1 MGIYTRLL
9 SYLYK
14 RASVNDD
21 RFFITD
27 AINRSYPTKS
37 GVTVNADSALAAST
51 VFACVDILSGTLA
64 SLPLMLYKR
73 KDDGSKEPAEK
84 HPLYELLHTQPNRN
98 QSSFQFRRMVQSH
111 ILLRGN
117 AFVYKEYNGLDEI
130 VSLTPLN
137 PSHIKIE
144 KESDGNI
151 FYYYTVPKDDLAK
164 KDFQYIK
171 IPQDWIWHLTDFW
184 TDGLAGK
191 SRITLARESI
201 GLAIGAEQFGA
212 QYFGNASIPDSVL
225 EHPGKLSENGRTN
238 LRKSLDEFRGAKRR
252 MTMVLEEG
260 LQWKPIT
267 LTNSDSQYLETRTFQ
282 VKEIAR
288 WFNVPLVMLG
298 EADKSATFASAEQ
311 FFLSFA
317 THTMLPWCVNWEQS
331 ISKDLLDP
339 KERKKYFAEHKME
352 GLMRGDLGSRYN
364 AYKIGREWGWLS
376 SNDIRKLENMNPMG
390 AEGDEYLRPMNMTLA
405 GTPVVD
411 PTKVQE
417 PEPKKEGEDD
427 GEDGKKDV

>member
-37 GVTVNADSALAAST
+37 GVTVNAESALAAST
-51 VFACVDILSGTLA
+51 VFACIDILSGTLA

-73 KDDGSKEPAEK
+73 RSDGGKEPAYN
-84 HPLYELLHTQPNRN
+84 HPLYELLHTQPNRY
-98 QSSFQFRRMVQSH
+98 QTSFEFRRMMQANVLS
-111 ILLRGN
+111 RGFSC
-117 AFVYKEYNGLDEI
+117 AYLEFNGLDEI
-130 VSLTPLN
+130 VAMYPLA
-137 PSHIKIE
+137 SSQIKVE
-144 KESDGNI
+144 KDKQGNI
-151 FYYYTVPKDDLAK
+151 WYIYQVPSNDLANNK
-164 KDFQYIK
+164 TQEIQ
-171 IPQDWIWHLTDFW
+171 IPSEWIWRVNDFW
-184 TDGLAGK
+184 TDGLIPK
-191 SRITLARESI
+191 SRIAIARESI

-376 SNDIRKLENMNPMG
+376 ANDIRKLENLNPL
-390 AEGDEYLRPMNMTLA
+390 EKNGDIFLQPLNMVEA
-405 GTPVVD
+405 GTKPE
-411 PTKVQE
+411 PKAE

-427 GEDGKKDV
+427 GEDRRKDV

>member
-14 RASVNDD
+14 RASVNED

-51 VFACVDILSGTLA
+51 VFACIDILSGTLA

-73 KDDGSKEPAEK
+73 RSDGGKEPAEN
-84 HPLYELLHTQPNRN
+84 HPLYDLLHLQPNKY
-98 QSSFQFRRMVQSH
+98 QTSFDFRRMMMINTLTHGFSCAY
-111 ILLRGN
+111 LE
-117 AFVYKEYNGLDEI
+117 FNGLYEVTAI
-130 VSLTPLN
+130 YPLE
-137 PSHIKIE
+137 SSQIRME
-144 KESDGNI
+144 KDKEGNLW
-151 FYYYTVPKDDLAK
+151 YYYMPPSESLAK
-164 KDFQYIK
+164 SNQNEIK
-171 IPQDWIWHLTDFW
+171 IPSDWIWRTNDFW
-184 TDGLAGK
+184 TGGLKPK
-191 SRITLARESI
+191 SRITLSRESI
-201 GLAIGAEQFGA
+201 GLAIGAEQFGG
-212 QYFGNASIPDSVL
+212 QYFGNASVPDSVL
-225 EHPGKLSENGRTN
+225 EHPGKLSENGRKN
-238 LRKSLDEFRGAKRR
+238 LRESLDQYRSSKRR
-252 MTMVLEEG
+252 MTMILEEG
-260 LQWKPIT
+260 LTWKPIS
-267 LTNSDSQYLETRTFQ
+267 LTNQDSQYLETRVFQ
-282 VKEIAR
+282 TKEIAR

-376 SNDIRKLENMNPMG
+376 ANDIRKLENLNPL
-390 AEGDEYLRPMNMTLA
+390 EKNGDIFLQPLNMVEA
-405 GTPVVD
+405 GTKPE
-411 PTKVQE
+411 PKAE

>member
-1 MGIYTRLL
+1 MGIYTRFL

-21 RFFITD
+21 NMFINV
-27 AINRSYPTKS
+27 ANRAAMSKA
-37 GVTVNADSALAAST
+37 GVSVTPDSALAAST
-51 VFACVDILSGTLA
+51 VFACADILSGTLA

-73 KDDGSKEPAEK
+73 RTDEGKEPAYL
-84 HPLYELLHTQPNRN
+84 HSIYDLIHTQPNKY
-98 QSSFQFRRMVQSH
+98 QTSFEFRRMMMANT
-111 ILLRGN
+111 LLRGFSC
-117 AFVYKEYNGLDEI
+117 AYLEYNGLDEVVAI
-130 VSLTPLN
+130 YPLA
-137 PSHIKIE
+137 SSQIQIDKD
-144 KESDGNI
+144 KEGNLWYI
-151 FYYYTVPKDDLAK
+151 YTVPNNDLAK
-164 KDFQYIK
+164 GKQEQIR
-171 IPQDWIWHLTDFW
+171 IPSQWIWRVNDFW
-184 TDGLAGK
+184 TDGLAPK
-191 SRITLARESI
+191 SRITIAKESI

-212 QYFGNASIPDSVL
+212 QYFGNASVPDSVL
-225 EHPGKLSENGRTN
+225 ETPGKLSVNAKAN
-238 LRKSLDEFRGAKRR
+238 LRDSLNEYRATKRR

-267 LTNSDSQYLETRTFQ
+267 LSNSDSQYLETRTFQ

-317 THTMLPWCVNWEQS
+317 VHTMLPWCVNWEQS
-331 ISKDLLDP
+331 ISKDLLSL
-339 KERKKYFAEHKME
+339 KERKKYFAEFKMD

-390 AEGDEYLRPMNMTLA
+390 TEGDEYLRPMNMTLA

-417 PEPKKEGEDD
+417 PEPKKEGEDNEQQD
-427 GEDGKKDV
+427 

>member
-21 RFFITD
+21 RFFLTD

-51 VFACVDILSGTLA
+51 VFACIDILSGTLA

-73 KDDGSKEPAEK
+73 RLDGGKEPAYN
-84 HPLYELLHTQPNRN
+84 HPLYELLHTQPNRY
-98 QSSFQFRRMVQSH
+98 QTSFEFRRMMQANVLS
-111 ILLRGN
+111 RGFSC
-117 AFVYKEYNGLDEI
+117 AYLEFNGLDEI
-130 VSLTPLN
+130 VAMYPLA
-137 PSHIKIE
+137 SSQIKVE
-144 KESDGNI
+144 KDKQGNI
-151 FYYYTVPKDDLAK
+151 WYIYQVPSNDLANNK
-164 KDFQYIK
+164 TQEIQ
-171 IPQDWIWHLTDFW
+171 IPSEWIWRVNDFW
-184 TDGLAGK
+184 TDGLIPK
-191 SRITLARESI
+191 SRIAIARESI

-376 SNDIRKLENMNPMG
+376 ANDIRKLENLNPL
-390 AEGDEYLRPMNMTLA
+390 EKNGDIFLQPLNMVEA
-405 GTPVVD
+405 GTKPE
-411 PTKVQE
+411 PKAE